1 MDAESHLRPLY
12 RLYMTANQ
20 PKSHR
25 RLVLWQKSVRL
36 AVEIHRVSRKLP
48 QHELFGLAAQMN
60 RAAVSIPSNVA
71 EGAARHTT
79 RDYIRFLYIARG
91 SSAEIDTQLLLAE
104 ELGYLTCDELAPAV
118 KISDEVGRLLNGVI
132 TALHRRLDRQP
143 SPDH

>member
-1 MDAESHLRPLY
+1 
-12 RLYMTANQ
+12 MTANQ

-36 AVEIHRVSRKLP
+36 AVEIHRVSRRLP
-48 QHELFGLAAQMN
+48 KHELFGLAAQMK

-91 SSAEIDTQLLLAE
+91 SAAEIDTHLMLAE
-104 ELGYLTCDELAPAV
+104 ELGYLMRVELAPALA
-118 KISDEVGRLLNGVI
+118 ISEEVGRLLNGVI
-132 TALHRRLDRQP
+132 SALHRRLDRQP
-143 SPDH
+143 SPNL

>member
-1 MDAESHLRPLY
+1 MGAESRLLPLY

-36 AVEIHRVSRKLP
+36 AVEIHRVSCRLP
-48 QHELFGLAAQMN
+48 KHELFGLAAQMN

-104 ELGYLTCDELAPAV
+104 ELGYVTRDDLAPAIS
-118 KISDEVGRLLNGVI
+118 ISDEVGRLLNAVI
-132 TALHRRLDRQP
+132 TALHRRLDGQP
-143 SPDH
+143 PDL

>member
-1 MDAESHLRPLY
+1 MGAESQLRPLY
-12 RLYMTANQ
+12 RLFMTTNQ

-36 AVEIHRVSRKLP
+36 AVEIHRISRRLP
-48 QHELFGLAAQMN
+48 KHELFGLAAQMN

-91 SSAEIDTQLLLAE
+91 SSAEIDTQLMLAE
-104 ELGYLTCDELAPAV
+104 ELGYLTKEDLSTALA
-118 KISDEVGRLLNGVI
+118 ISDEVGRLLNGVI
-132 TALHRRLDRQP
+132 SALHRRLDSQP
-143 SPDH
+143 PTNL

>member
-1 MDAESHLRPLY
+1 MI
-12 RLYMTANQ
+12 ANQ

-36 AVEIHRVSRKLP
+36 AVEIHRASRRLP
-48 QHELFGLAAQMN
+48 NHELFGLAAQMN

-104 ELGYLTCDELAPAV
+104 ELGYLTRDDLGPAIA
-118 KISDEVGRLLNGVI
+118 ISDEVGRLLNAVI
-132 TALHRRLDRQP
+132 TALHRRLNDQP
-143 SPDH
+143 PNP

>member
-1 MDAESHLRPLY
+1 MA
-12 RLYMTANQ
+12 ANQ

-36 AVEIHRVSRKLP
+36 AVEIHRVSRRLP
-48 QHELFGLAAQMN
+48 KHELFGLAAQMN

-104 ELGYLTCDELAPAV
+104 ELGYLTRDEIAPAIA
-118 KISDEVGRLLNGVI
+118 ISDEVSRLLNAVI
-132 TALHRRLDRQP
+132 TALHRRLNDQPLTP
-143 SPDH
+143 SP

>member
-1 MDAESHLRPLY
+1 MS
-12 RLYMTANQ
+12 TNQ

-36 AVEIHRVSRKLP
+36 AVEINRVSRRLP
-48 QHELFGLAAQMN
+48 KHELFGLAAQMN
-60 RAAVSIPSNVA
+60 RAAISIPSNVA

-104 ELGYLTCDELAPAV
+104 ELGYVTSDELAPALA
-118 KISDEVGRLLNGVI
+118 ISDEVGRLLNAVI
-132 TALHRRLDRQP
+132 TALHRRLNDQP
-143 SPDH
+143 PDL

>member
-1 MDAESHLRPLY
+1 
-12 RLYMTANQ
+12 MTANQ

-36 AVEIHRVSRKLP
+36 AVEIHRVSRRLP
-48 QHELFGLAAQMN
+48 KHELFGLVAQMN

-91 SSAEIDTQLLLAE
+91 SSAEIDTHLVLAE
-104 ELGYLTCDELAPAV
+104 EFGYLTHDDLSMALA
-118 KISDEVGRLLNGVI
+118 ISDEVGRLLNGVI
-132 TALHRRLDRQP
+132 SALHRRLERHP
-143 SPDH
+143 